1 MINSIHVFSFTGVS
15 EFNWSQITA
24 HFSSAGPAQSKTGEM
39 TLSVAYA
46 LSLSACA
53 TPSLSI
59 GGEIVTL
66 RLFETDLFSDTCFFV
81 SILSTITFFSH
92 HLFSFWFGKQ
102 SSFTKEISFL
112 YPLHFRYW
120 IPLGILPSGK
130 PDWII
135 RNMGKVM
142 NRQFLKEDR

>member
-39 TLSVAYA
+39 MFSVAYA

-66 RLFETDLFSDTCFFV
+66 RLFETDLFSDICFFV
-81 SILSTITFFSH
+81 PILSTITFFSTIC
-92 HLFSFWFGKQ
+92 SIFGLENKVPLPKR
-102 SSFTKEISFL
+102 SHSCIPYTSDTG
-112 YPLHFRYW
+112 YP
-120 IPLGILPSGK
+120 
-130 PDWII
+130 
-135 RNMGKVM
+135 
-142 NRQFLKEDR
+142 